1 LALPNPVE
9 LRDVGELAEAA
20 DRLVERFQRAYSGL
34 LPGVEI
40 HHIGATAM
48 PFGHTKGDVDL
59 NLRVAAPDF
68 TYVIEVLRRTC
79 RVAQP
84 ENWTDTFASFA
95 CDGYELPLG
104 IQLTQVDSE
113 SDFLLALRDRL
124 RSDAAL
130 LRRYDDCKLRA
141 APHGAEEYWRA
152 KDAFLES
159 VLSALSDR

>member
-1 LALPNPVE
+1 VALPNAVE
-9 LRDVGELAEAA
+9 LRDISEFAEAA
-20 DRLVERFQRAYSGL
+20 DCMFERFLRVYSSL

-59 NLRVAAPDF
+59 NIRVAAPDF
-68 TYVIEVLRRTC
+68 TYVVEVLRRTC

-84 ENWTDTFASFA
+84 ENWTETFASFA

-130 LRRYDDCKLRA
+130 LRGYDDCKLNA
-141 APHGAEEYWRA
+141 APDGPEAYWRA
-152 KDAFLES
+152 KDAFLGAVIS
-159 VLSALSDR
+159 SLSDR